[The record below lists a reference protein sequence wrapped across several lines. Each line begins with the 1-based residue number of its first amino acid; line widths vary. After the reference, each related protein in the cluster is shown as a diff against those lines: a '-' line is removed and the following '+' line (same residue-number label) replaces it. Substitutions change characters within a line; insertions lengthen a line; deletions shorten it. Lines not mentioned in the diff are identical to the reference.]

1 MTKYIFDLD
10 NTLWDCSSSDG
21 TSIFAKHMI
30 PPFEDKDGVVLDG
43 VNSVCRL
50 HDGVKSFLSDLRK
63 NSHSIGFLS
72 VGAKFKTSME
82 EQPSVLLLKAFG
94 IYELFDA
101 EKILDYYLD
110 EDNNKITKECYLKDI
125 GPCVFVD
132 DDDRMLES
140 AKRVVGVSVVDR
152 KMIKYW
158 TEILP

>member
-10 NTLWDCSSSDG
+10 NTLWDCSSSNG
-21 TSIFAKHMI
+21 ISIFAKHMI
-30 PPFEDKDGVVLDG
+30 PPFVEKNGVIVDSE
-43 VNSVCRL
+43 NSICCL
-50 HDGVKSFLSDLRK
+50 HAGVKSFLSELRRS
-63 NSHSIGFLS
+63 SHSVGFLS
-72 VGAKFKTSME
+72 VGARLKIRME

-110 EDNNKITKECYLKDI
+110 EDNNRVTKECYLKDI

-140 AKRVVGVSVVDR
+140 AKRVLGVRTVDR
-152 KMIKYW
+152 KTMKSW
-158 TEILP
+158 TEILF